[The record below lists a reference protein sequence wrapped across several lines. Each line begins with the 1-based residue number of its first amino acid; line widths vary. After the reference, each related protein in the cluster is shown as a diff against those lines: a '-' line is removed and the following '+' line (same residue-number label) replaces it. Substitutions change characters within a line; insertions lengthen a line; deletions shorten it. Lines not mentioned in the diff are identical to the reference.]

1 MLRPV
6 RQIHTVITADLLC
19 VQVVERLLSLPAD
32 YWSQFVNVEN
42 EPPNLNHLIIE
53 NANCYSTPD
62 KHMSALV
69 FLCQSLG
76 HVRVAVTFAVFSV
89 SMLGPLTTPEQQL
102 NKTPSSSS
110 LSQRFKSTL
119 TPR

>member
-1 MLRPV
+1 MLRLV
-6 RQIHTVITADLLC
+6 GQILILITTDLLS

-32 YWSQFVNVEN
+32 YWSQFVNVGN
-42 EPPNLNHLIIE
+42 ELNHMIIE
-53 NANCYSTPD
+53 NTNCYSTPD

-69 FLCQSLG
+69 CLCQSLG
-76 HVRVAVTFAVFSV
+76 HGRVAVTFAVFSV

-110 LSQRFKSTL
+110 LSQRFKSSL

>member
-1 MLRPV
+1 M
-6 RQIHTVITADLLC
+6 
-19 VQVVERLLSLPAD
+19 
-32 YWSQFVNVEN
+32 NVGN
-42 EPPNLNHLIIE
+42 DPPSLNHLIIE

-62 KHMSALV
+62 KNMSMLD
-69 FLCQSLG
+69 FLCQSQG
-76 HVRVAVTFAVFSV
+76 HVRVAVTSVVFSV

-110 LSQRFKSTL
+110 LSQRVKSTL